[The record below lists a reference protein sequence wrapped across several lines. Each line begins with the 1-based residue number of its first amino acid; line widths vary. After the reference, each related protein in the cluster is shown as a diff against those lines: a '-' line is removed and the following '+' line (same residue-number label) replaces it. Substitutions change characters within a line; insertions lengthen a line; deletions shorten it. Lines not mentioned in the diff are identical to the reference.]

1 MQSRWRIRVDTGGTF
16 TDAWALGP
24 DGIERRAKIL
34 SDGTL
39 RCRLVGEENGW
50 FITDSEIAAPDGT
63 FAGWSCG
70 SATVAGSREGARRL
84 KLEGDTANLVVHG
97 ILELSC
103 GDEAPVAA
111 AHILTGTPAGGKLPP
126 MDFRVAT
133 TRGTNALLERKGAP
147 VLLVVSSGFAD
158 LLEIRD
164 QRRELLFSLA
174 QPQRPGLAAMTN
186 LLLKQLP
193 HMHVVELDRDLVARL
208 EKAYPRERLT
218 VHSGDALKFDF
229 GSIPVPEGQRLRVV
243 GNLPYNISSP
253 LLFHLAEFAPLVED
267 QHFMLQKEVVE
278 RMVAEPGTKA
288 YSRLSVML
296 QWRYDMELLFIVPPE
311 AFDPPPQVDSA
322 IVRMIPKRER
332 LACDAGKLE
341 QVVAKAFSQRR
352 KVIRNCVA
360 GMFTEAQLVEAGI
373 DPGARPEAVG
383 LEQYVALA
391 NLL

>member
-1 MQSRWRIRVDTGGTF
+1 MKHVARKRFGQNF
-16 TDAWALGP
+16 L
-24 DGIERRAKIL
+24 
-34 SDGTL
+34 
-39 RCRLVGEENGW
+39 
-50 FITDSEIAAPDGT
+50 TDSHVLNNIIDAIGPRRGQAMVEIG
-63 FAGWSCG
+63 
-70 SATVAGSREGARRL
+70 
-84 KLEGDTANLVVHG
+84 
-97 ILELSC
+97 
-103 GDEAPVAA
+103 
-111 AHILTGTPAGGKLPP
+111 
-126 MDFRVAT
+126 
-133 TRGTNALLERKGAP
+133 
-147 VLLVVSSGFAD
+147 
-158 LLEIRD
+158 
-164 QRRELLFSLA
+164 
-174 QPQRPGLAAMTN
+174 PGLAAMTA
-186 LLLKQLP
+186 LLLKRID

-208 EKAYPRERLT
+208 EKTFPREKLT
-218 VHSGDALKFDF
+218 IHSGDALKFDF
-229 GSIPVPEGQRLRVV
+229 GQIPVPQGQKLRVV

-296 QWRYDMELLFIVPPE
+296 QWRYDMDLMFIVPPT

-322 IVRMIPKRER
+322 IVRMIPKREM
-332 LACDAGKLE
+332 LKVDGATLE
-341 QVVAKAFSQRR
+341 KVVAKAFSQRR

>member
-1 MQSRWRIRVDTGGTF
+1 MKHVARKRFGQNF
-16 TDAWALGP
+16 LTD
-24 DGIERRAKIL
+24 K
-34 SDGTL
+34 
-39 RCRLVGEENGW
+39 LVLDNIIDAIG
-50 FITDSEIAAPDGT
+50 
-63 FAGWSCG
+63 
-70 SATVAGSREGARRL
+70 
-84 KLEGDTANLVVHG
+84 
-97 ILELSC
+97 
-103 GDEAPVAA
+103 
-111 AHILTGTPAGGKLPP
+111 
-126 MDFRVAT
+126 
-133 TRGTNALLERKGAP
+133 
-147 VLLVVSSGFAD
+147 
-158 LLEIRD
+158 
-164 QRRELLFSLA
+164 
-174 QPQRPGLAAMTN
+174 PQRGQAMVEIGPGLAAMTA
-186 LLLKQLP
+186 LLLKSLD

-208 EKAYPRERLT
+208 EKAYPREKLT

-229 GSIPVPEGQRLRVV
+229 GSIPVPEGQKLRVV

-253 LLFHLAEFAPLVED
+253 LLFHLAEFSHLVED

-296 QWRYDMELLFIVPPE
+296 QWRYDMDLMFIVPPT

-322 IVRMIPKRER
+322 IVRMIPKRQM
-332 LACDAGKLE
+332 LE
-341 QVVAKAFSQRR
+341 VDGATLEKVVAKAFSQRR